1 MDTGFLIFVLVAML
15 VAFVFVYTQKKD
27 NLKVIIEKVDVPS
40 RSVETKTIVQPV
52 VPAVTNYGGSGGYD
66 PRNPPPPARVY
77 DTPADLT
84 GMAPPGVPAIPIQI
98 PTRGLPEQF
107 QQMGVLSAQGGT
119 DTSAS
124 PERTLLP
131 LFGRRIATSRERYNY
146 YTRTDGFNPIQVP
159 VSFKNRNCDDDN
171 GCDEIMKGDSV
182 GVPLLGKT
190 FVATVYRLNAPRYI
204 PIV

>member
-1 MDTGFLIFVLVAML
+1 MDTGFLIFVMVAL
-15 VAFVFVYTQKKD
+15 LGVFVFVYTQKRD
-27 NLKVIIEKVDVPS
+27 NIKVIIEKVSAPAPTPEPV
-40 RSVETKTIVQPV
+40 RAVQV
-52 VPAVTNYGGSGGYD
+52 APAVTNYNTGGYD
-66 PRNPPPPARVY
+66 HRNPPPPARVY

-84 GMAPPGVPAIPIQI
+84 GMAPPGVPAIPIQV

-107 QQMGVLSAQGGT
+107 QQIGVLSGQGGT

-131 LFGRRIATSRERYNY
+131 LFGRRVAASRERYNY
-146 YTRTDGFNPIQVP
+146 YTRTDGFNPVQVP

-190 FVATVYRLNAPRYI
+190 FVATVYKLNAPRYI